1 MQDQLRALISRHCAW
16 LTGQISDIAAA
27 LGALEAG
34 SGAPRDVLRQAIE
47 LTHQISGTSGSM
59 GFAEVSEAASD
70 LEYHLLD
77 VETRGLA
84 IDASEIARILALFVA
99 LETVSSGLRAERSSL
114 YDADLSG
121 LMRARGED

>member
-16 LTGQISDIAAA
+16 LTGQVSDIAAA
-27 LGALEAG
+27 LGTLQARPGKSRDAL
-34 SGAPRDVLRQAIE
+34 RRAIE

-77 VETRGLA
+77 VETRGLSV
-84 IDASEIARILALFVA
+84 DGSEMTRILALFVA